1 MDTERGNRKI
11 YQMDYKEEIID
22 HYKHPHNFGD
32 LEDPKITVREN
43 NSSCG
48 DLVEVQARTQ
58 KLKNSKTQKMET
70 RIQIIKWRGVG
81 CAISTAAAS
90 MLSDKVVGMG
100 KKDLEEFGEKG
111 VVELLGGEINAGRM
125 KCATLAYK
133 AIRKLFENAPNT

>member
-1 MDTERGNRKI
+1 
-11 YQMDYKEEIID
+11 MDYKEEIID

-48 DLVEVQARTQ
+48 DLIEIYA
-58 KLKNSKTQKMET
+58 KLKKLKTEKTQNMVIEVVRWK
-70 RIQIIKWRGVG
+70 GVG

>member
-1 MDTERGNRKI
+1 
-11 YQMDYKEEIID
+11 MDYRQEIID

-32 LEDPKITVREN
+32 LADPKITVREN

-48 DLVEVQARTQ
+48 DLIEIYGRTMGG
-58 KLKNSKTQKMET
+58 KIE
-70 RIQIIKWRGVG
+70 IIKWRGVG

-111 VVELLGGEINAGRM
+111 VVKLLGGEINAGRM

-133 AIRKLFENAPNT
+133 AIRKLFEDAPNT

>member
-1 MDTERGNRKI
+1 
-11 YQMDYKEEIID
+11 MDYKEEIID

-32 LEDPKITVREN
+32 LEGADKTVREN

-48 DLVEVQARTQ
+48 DMIEIYARTQELKNPRTQ
-58 KLKNSKTQKMET
+58 KLET
-70 RIQIIKWRGVG
+70 VIEVIKWKGVG

-90 MLSDKVVGMG
+90 MLSDKVVGMS
-100 KKDLEEFGEKG
+100 KNDLEEFGEKG
-111 VVELLGGEINAGRM
+111 VVKLLGGEINAGRM